1 LSRFSSIGAALELLV
16 EPFDVESN
24 WDEILR
30 RARDDRATTSR
41 PRWSPPS
48 RRLTFALAAA
58 AVAILAA
65 TAFATGL
72 AGRFS
77 AWINGTPGKPAPA
90 AEQRG
95 FSARNSVSL
104 AAFPAGTKLR
114 LLLRKEVSGTSFDLL
129 GFRNGDAYCLRLVR
143 TKLPGAPGSNQC
155 LRADELQGHVAL
167 VADDAWFRVGDPE
180 ISITGI
186 YGFASDDVRAVRVT
200 RQRGVTTVGVTNNVF
215 LSLRGQRSGTIKN
228 HPLPDPVLAVAAQL
242 QGGSLR
248 NIPYVVT
255 GSAGQSGILQ
265 GGKRPTVPSYFAP
278 KRPGSIPGAPKTV
291 TAPISN
297 PRIGWLARREQ
308 RGAPLPPQRFVTLT
322 FGRVIQPDPD
332 DPVRVGVA
340 IGPAR
345 GMTRGHPVRGDW
357 TCLIEFRALT
367 RSGGVGCRPDLF
379 ADGPISLGSWMES
392 PITHFNGLVADGIVR
407 VQAFLA
413 SGRSVPAAL
422 RDNLFA
428 VAVPQAELPGEIVG
442 YNARGQVAGI
452 APLQGNAVAKPCPPA
467 EFTTPT
473 SQLPAP
479 RAWEQLDLAA
489 LTVGGQTILG
499 KTPEQVQTILGRPAV
514 IRGRA
519 QQTNGVAIPE
529 YRYGGT
535 MPSTLG
541 LSIGFIKRGE
551 QIVANSLYF
560 QSPSLVDAR
569 LGHILRLQP
578 AKLQE
583 LLRPS
588 YGNRYRLYLGYG
600 SNQLSCTGT
609 FRDRSS
615 SAGFNFGLNP
625 YRPSRPFLEIKGN
638 AGG

>member
-1 LSRFSSIGAALELLV
+1 LSRFNSIGEALELLV
-16 EPFDVESN
+16 EPLDVESS

-30 RARDDRATTSR
+30 RAHDDQLSTIR
-41 PRWSPPS
+41 PRWARPN

-58 AVAILAA
+58 VVAILAA

-77 AWINGTPGKPAPA
+77 SWINGTPGKPAPA
-90 AEQRG
+90 AEQHG
-95 FSARNSVSL
+95 FSARNRVSL

-114 LLLRKEVSGTSFDLL
+114 LLLRKQVSGTSFDLF

-186 YGFASDDVRAVRVT
+186 YGFASDDVRTVRVT
-200 RQRGVTTVGVTNNVF
+200 RQRGTTAVGVSNNVF
-215 LSLRGQRSGTIKN
+215 LSLRGQRSGTVKN
-228 HPLPDPVLAVAAQL
+228 HPLPNPVLAVAAQL
-242 QGGSLR
+242 KGGVLR
-248 NIPYVVT
+248 NIPYVIP
-255 GSAGQSGILQ
+255 GGGILQ
-265 GGKRPTVPSYFAP
+265 GGRRPIVPSYFAAR
-278 KRPGSIPGAPKTV
+278 RPGSIAGAPRTV
-291 TAPISN
+291 TAPISH

-308 RGAPLPPQRFVTLT
+308 RGQPLPPQRFLTVT

-332 DPVRVGVA
+332 DPVRFGVA

-357 TCLIEFRALT
+357 TCLLEFRTLT
-367 RSGGVGCRPDLF
+367 RGGASAGCRPDLF
-379 ADGPISLGSWMES
+379 ADGPISLGPWMES

-479 RAWEQLDLAA
+479 QTWEQLDLAA
-489 LTVGGQTILG
+489 LTIGGQTILG
-499 KTPEQVQTILGRPAV
+499 KTPQQVQRILGRPAV
-514 IRGRA
+514 IRGKA
-519 QQTNGVAIPE
+519 QETNGVAIPE

-541 LSIGFIKRGE
+541 LSIGFITRGD

-560 QSPSLVDAR
+560 QSPSLVDAK
-569 LGHILRLQP
+569 LGYILRLQP
-578 AKLQE
+578 PKLQQ
-583 LLRPS
+583 LLRAT

-609 FRDRSS
+609 FRERSS
-615 SAGFNFGLNP
+615 AAGFNFGLNP